1 MIEVNTFGGELKTYE
16 VQIDPNRLLNYGIP
30 LSRVLKALEE
40 NNSNAGGG
48 SITHGAE
55 QRLIRGEGLVSSL
68 DDIATIVLDMRPR
81 WHCNSYF

>member
-1 MIEVNTFGGELKTYE
+1 MKYKS
-16 VQIDPNRLLNYGIP
+16 IP
-30 LSRVLKALEE
+30 IAFSITAFLSRVLKALEE

-68 DDIATIVLDMRPR
+68 DDIATIVLDMPR